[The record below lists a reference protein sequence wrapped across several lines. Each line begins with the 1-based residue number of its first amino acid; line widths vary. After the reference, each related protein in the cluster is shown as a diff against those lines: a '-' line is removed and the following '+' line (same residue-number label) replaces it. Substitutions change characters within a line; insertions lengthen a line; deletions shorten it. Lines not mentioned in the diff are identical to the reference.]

1 MSSSNSGTMR
11 STKPSAF
18 QSNML
23 AGKTALITGAG
34 SGINKGI
41 ALHFASHG
49 ANVVMV
55 GRRQEKLDETKV
67 EIEALGGKALG
78 CSADVRDYDAL
89 AAAAVKGAE
98 TFGPYDIVIAGAA
111 GKFIAPA
118 SQLSAN
124 GFGAVIDI
132 DLKGTFNTFRACSEH
147 FAKTD
152 VSLIAISA
160 PQAVNPMPMQSHA
173 CSAKAGIEMLIKSLA
188 VEWGPNGV
196 RVNGLSPGY
205 VEDTVGGNLFM
216 AGDGGETL
224 RKRIP
229 LQRVTNVQEMAEMA
243 LMLCSP
249 VSAYMTGHVIAL
261 DGGVSLVGAGAWQG

>member
-1 MSSSNSGTMR
+1 MSGSVSS
-11 STKPSAF
+11 PF
-18 QSNML
+18 QPNLL

-41 ALHFASHG
+41 ALHFARHG
-49 ANVVMV
+49 ANLVLV
-55 GRRQEKLDETKV
+55 GRRQEKLDATAAG
-67 EIEALGGKALG
+67 IAAMGGKALG

-89 AAAAVKGAE
+89 AVAAAKGAN

-111 GKFIAPA
+111 GNFIAPA

-132 DLKGTFNTFRACSEH
+132 DLKGTFNTFRAGSEH
-147 FAKTD
+147 FAAAD

-160 PQAVNPMPMQSHA
+160 PQAVNPMPLQSHA
-173 CSAKAGIEMLIKSLA
+173 CSAKAGIEMLIKTLA
-188 VEWGPNGV
+188 LEWGPKGV

-205 VEDTVGGNLFM
+205 VADTVGGNLFM
-216 AGDGGETL
+216 GGDGGATL
-224 RKRIP
+224 KQRIP